1 MATAINSSFQWHL
14 VSNPTRRFV
23 ILSKVELSF
32 FKTPGCACG
41 LGVSVPC
48 KRSNEGEFR
57 NGKKESLV
65 DSCHITVNGHRTHPI
80 SRILARPIQSPNKFQ
95 FTINFLSIFPARN
108 VSLGR
113 CRSINI
119 RGEWKTHSTANS
131 MKHNLKNFFQILTL
145 LPSFSSSL
153 RYQSTASERLKSI
166 INYKALVSLS
176 LLILIARSLLFIE

>member
-1 MATAINSSFQWHL
+1 MWIRAVCFVQKIK
-14 VSNPTRRFV
+14 RRRV
-23 ILSKVELSF
+23 
-32 FKTPGCACG
+32 
-41 LGVSVPC
+41 
-48 KRSNEGEFR
+48 FR

-80 SRILARPIQSPNKFQ
+80 SRIEARPIRSPNKFQ
-95 FTINFLSIFPARN
+95 FTINFLSIFPACI
-108 VSLGR
+108 GR
-113 CRSINI
+113 CRSINM

-153 RYQSTASERLKSI
+153 RYQWTESERLKST

-176 LLILIARSLLFIE
+176 LLILNARSLLFIE